1 MTLLAVTDVAKHF
14 DGVRAVDG
22 VSFALAAGEFAA
34 LIGPNGAGKST
45 LFGVIA
51 GQYRP
56 DAGEVSFDGR
66 PIARLPAAARAH
78 AGIGRTFQHAQAWGT
93 LTVRENL
100 QLALAARAGRSFVP
114 FGALRRRHGDEAD
127 AFLARVGLGAHAARA
142 AADLPYPDLKRLELA
157 IALAGRP
164 RLLLMDEP
172 TAGMAAAERFA
183 LMDLV
188 RDLVGQPGRD
198 GALTVLFTEHS
209 MEVVF
214 GYAQRVLVLA
224 RGRLVADGAPDAV
237 RADPAAQAA
246 YFGYGAG
253 DRPGTLQADARPATL
268 HGAARPGT
276 LPAAGGSGT
285 AGPAAIGPG
294 RGKGAAP

>member
-1 MTLLAVTDVAKHF
+1 MSLLVVDAVHKHF

-22 VSFALAAGEFAA
+22 VSFSLAAGEFAA

-51 GQYRP
+51 GQHRATQGAL
-56 DAGEVSFDGR
+56 DFDGR
-66 PIARLPAAARAH
+66 SIEGWSAARLARA
-78 AGIGRTFQHAQAWGT
+78 GLGRTFQSAQAWGT

-100 QLALAARAGRSFVP
+100 QLALAAHAGCIRDP
-114 FGALRRRHGDEAD
+114 WTPLRRLFAD
-127 AFLARVGLGAHAARA
+127 GADVLVTRVGLGPLAGRA
-142 AADLPYPDLKRLELA
+142 AADLAYPDTKRLELA
-157 IALAGRP
+157 IALAGSP

-188 RDLVGQPGRD
+188 RALVQDAPAGRR
-198 GALTVLFTEHS
+198 LTVLFTEHS

-224 RGRLVADGAPDAV
+224 RGRLIADGTPDDV
-237 RADPAAQAA
+237 RRNPAAQAA
-246 YFGYGAG
+246 YFGDVAG
-253 DRPGTLQADARPATL
+253 VDA
-268 HGAARPGT
+268 
-276 LPAAGGSGT
+276 
-285 AGPAAIGPG
+285 
-294 RGKGAAP
+294 